1 MTHTGRSRISVL
13 RLTPIILSLLVCA
26 ACEPRGLYVV
36 EDGEAFLAE
45 IVEVGSTL
53 ESVKSALAESGV
65 ESYEVGHEHCGEAGD
80 IYIYPENVCAGG
92 PALRLTL
99 SDNARPYNPFYSPTM
114 HAFLAFDEQAIL
126 KSVRVSVEGGD

>member
-1 MTHTGRSRISVL
+1 M
-13 RLTPIILSLLVCA
+13 RLTPIILLLLVCT

-45 IVEVGSTL
+45 IVEVGSTFK
-53 ESVKSALAESGV
+53 SVKSALAENGIN
-65 ESYEVGHEHCGEAGD
+65 SYEVSKEQCGEAGD

-114 HAFLAFDEQAIL
+114 HAFLAFDEQGIL
-126 KSVRVSVEGGD
+126 RSVRVSIEGGD

>member
-1 MTHTGRSRISVL
+1 M
-13 RLTPIILSLLVCA
+13 RLTSIIALLLVCTS
-26 ACEPRGLYVV
+26 CEPRGLYFV

-45 IVEVGSTL
+45 VVEVGSSF
-53 ESVKSALAESGV
+53 ESVKSALAANSV
-65 ESYEVGHEHCGEAGD
+65 KSYEVSKEQCGEAGD

-126 KSVRVSVEGGD
+126 RSIRVTIEGGD